1 MNTKKEN
8 LEGIVSKL
16 KEQGINAGEE
26 EKMRLLEAAKTEVDA
41 LIAEAK
47 AESKVIIDQAKFQA
61 EQAENNAQKAMVQA
75 SRDLLEAT
83 KIAVLNH
90 LKTVFGE
97 QCERLFSQEQYLKE
111 ISKAALESISGH
123 KTLSVSPE
131 VIKGMEDFL
140 VKEAFA
146 KEVTLK
152 PLLESE
158 AKIVVN
164 STEKGGLQFVLS
176 AQDVQD
182 GLFSLMHK
190 DLVQSITKKQE
201 A

>member
-1 MNTKKEN
+1 MNNKQEN

-26 EKMRLLEAAKTEVDA
+26 EKKRLLEAAKTEVDA

-47 AESKVIIDQAKFQA
+47 AESKAIIDQAKFQA

-111 ISKAALESISGH
+111 ITKAALESISGQ
-123 KTLSVSPE
+123 KILSVSPE

-146 KEVTLK
+146 KEVSLK

-164 STEKGGLQFVLS
+164 STEKDGLQFVLS
-176 AQDVQD
+176 AEDVQD